1 MQLLINGVLLI
12 IRGLLAV
19 YSVSIYESF
28 SMTLKSVN
36 FTDPTNYYFFYQQL
50 KALVYIV
57 VAMVLV
63 WKFPLKIIKSHK
75 FAIVA
80 LVGAFIFQCLV
91 FTGLGDS
98 YGTIAKG
105 RINLPGLPSIQPSEI
120 FKLAYVLFL
129 SSRLL
134 RKKEI
139 MKSTQFLLNF
149 IVINALLYA
158 IFLFIPDFGTILILG
173 ITALIMVRYAGLS
186 IKKTLAILAIGI

>member
-1 MQLLINGVLLI
+1 
-12 IRGLLAV
+12 
-19 YSVSIYESF
+19 
-28 SMTLKSVN
+28 MTLKSVN

>member
-1 MQLLINGVLLI
+1 MQLLINGVILI

-36 FTDPTNYYFFYQQL
+36 FSDPTNYYFFYQQL
-50 KALVYIV
+50 KALIYIV

-63 WKFPLKIIKSHK
+63 RKFPLKIIKSHK

-80 LVGAFIFQCLV
+80 LVVAFIFQCLV

-105 RINLPGLPSIQPSEI
+105 RINLPGLPSMQPSEI

-134 RKKEI
+134 RKKDF

-186 IKKTLAILAIGI
+186 IKKTVSILAI